1 VNLYWQTQAYL
12 QSSGS
17 QSLGS
22 SGSYDLP
29 NPARTS
35 EEDWMS
41 AEEDSA
47 RELTMAPLLIKQLGS
62 LINSAEDDSIP
73 LRIEIFRDEFC

>member
-1 VNLYWQTQAYL
+1 
-12 QSSGS
+12 
-17 QSLGS
+17 
-22 SGSYDLP
+22 
-29 NPARTS
+29 
-35 EEDWMS
+35 MS